1 MSSAP
6 ATALPAPIRPS
17 SLIKVGRWSLL
28 ALGIMYGISRQSSL
42 VKKETKLREIEAI
55 EGPAREAKKAAEKA
69 RLNREEL
76 LYLAKETGT
85 PIPPNF

>member
-1 MSSAP
+1 MSSAAMP
-6 ATALPAPIRPS
+6 EPVRVS

-28 ALGIMYGISRQSSL
+28 ALGVMYGLSRHRSL
-42 VKKETKLREIEAI
+42 TIREAKLREIQEQ
-55 EGPAREAKKAAEKA
+55 ERPAKEAKKAAEKA